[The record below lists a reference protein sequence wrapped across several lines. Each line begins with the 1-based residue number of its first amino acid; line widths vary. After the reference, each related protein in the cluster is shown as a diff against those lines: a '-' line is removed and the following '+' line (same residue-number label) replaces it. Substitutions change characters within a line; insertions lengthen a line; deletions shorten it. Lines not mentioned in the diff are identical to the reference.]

1 MDQKEQPLMVPV
13 GNEIVQIK
21 KLYFIEIH
29 VDLQYT
35 IITLSLVPGA
45 IKGTSYINNTSYV
58 TTWR

>member
-1 MDQKEQPLMVPV
+1 MVTV

-21 KLYFIEIH
+21 KLYFIEIY

-45 IKGTSYINNTSYV
+45 INGTSYINNASYV